1 MKNIK
6 NDEHKNINILNDNL
20 NLNINY
26 LDEVILSPRDLN
38 INFIFLRHVVLFF
51 GN

>member
-38 INFIFLRHVVLFF
+38 INY
-51 GN
+51 N